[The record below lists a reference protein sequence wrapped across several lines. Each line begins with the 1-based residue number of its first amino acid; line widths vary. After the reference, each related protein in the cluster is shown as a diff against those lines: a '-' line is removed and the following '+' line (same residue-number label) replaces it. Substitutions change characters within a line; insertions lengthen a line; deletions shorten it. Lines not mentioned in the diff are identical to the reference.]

1 MLRGAEPTVV
11 ILHIAHASWI
21 NRLGEV
27 AVGVL
32 LRDLLQAMIDS
43 LVQKVWQCLCNTG
56 RVLRQVSEFFGH
68 D

>member
-43 LVQKVWQCLCNTG
+43 LV
-56 RVLRQVSEFFGH
+56 
-68 D
+68 